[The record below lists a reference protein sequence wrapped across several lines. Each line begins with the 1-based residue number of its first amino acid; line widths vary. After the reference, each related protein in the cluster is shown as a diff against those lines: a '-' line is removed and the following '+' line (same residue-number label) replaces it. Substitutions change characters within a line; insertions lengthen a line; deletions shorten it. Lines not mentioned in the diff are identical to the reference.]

1 MTQMTVFKTNLT
13 KLTHFVLMTD
23 LAKTKRDGR
32 IAMRCALLGKTNL
45 EQTFFKI

>member
-1 MTQMTVFKTNLT
+1 MTQVTVT
-13 KLTHFVLMTD
+13 KLNLITISNFVTTTD